1 MSSNKL
7 TDAEARQLLEM
18 TKKSLVQEINF
29 PTRGNEKEFD
39 VVGDTKKDVF
49 AIKIYRG
56 KIQPFKY
63 NIGARIKKNG
73 TMMLELH
80 ISPSNVHYN
89 PNGEKICGSHWHI
102 YTEEYFIANGQ
113 VLPDAFQFD
122 KDVREDGYRE
132 MSINWNDCEKALT
145 IALNQKKENG
155 KLQFKGGIANLKLSL
170 VELILSDYIRQGQF
184 SYERREVEGNPY
196 HGNLLVSHT
205 LDKKIRSLISN
216 GLALAAGTNIT
227 YQLEGME

>member
-39 VVGDTKKDVF
+39 VVGDTKKDIF

-73 TMMLELH
+73 TMLLELH

-102 YTEEYFIANGQ
+102 YTEEYGRNY
-113 VLPDAFQFD
+113 AFQQ
-122 KDVREDGYRE
+122 K
-132 MSINWNDCEKALT
+132 MSKKMLCRQHDCFLTKFNVVEQPNIN
-145 IALNQKKENG
+145 
-155 KLQFKGGIANLKLSL
+155 
-170 VELILSDYIRQGQF
+170 
-184 SYERREVEGNPY
+184 
-196 HGNLLVSHT
+196 
-205 LDKKIRSLISN
+205 
-216 GLALAAGTNIT
+216 
-227 YQLEGME
+227 YQLELL

>member
-39 VVGDTKKDVF
+39 VVGDTKKDIF

-73 TMMLELH
+73 TMLLELH
-80 ISPSNVHYN
+80 ISPSN
-89 PNGEKICGSHWHI
+89 
-102 YTEEYFIANGQ
+102 
-113 VLPDAFQFD
+113 D
-122 KDVREDGYRE
+122 
-132 MSINWNDCEKALT
+132 
-145 IALNQKKENG
+145 
-155 KLQFKGGIANLKLSL
+155 
-170 VELILSDYIRQGQF
+170 
-184 SYERREVEGNPY
+184 
-196 HGNLLVSHT
+196 LLFRH
-205 LDKKIRSLISN
+205 LFRC
-216 GLALAAGTNIT
+216 
-227 YQLEGME
+227 

>member
-63 NIGARIKKNG
+63 NIGARIKR
-73 TMMLELH
+73 MEQCCWSF
-80 ISPSNVHYN
+80 ISARLMFITTLMARKFVVAI
-89 PNGEKICGSHWHI
+89 GI
-102 YTEEYFIANGQ
+102 YTQKNM
-113 VLPDAFQFD
+113 DAIMLFQQ
-122 KDVREDGYRE
+122 K
-132 MSINWNDCEKALT
+132 MS
-145 IALNQKKENG
+145 KKM
-155 KLQFKGGIANLKLSL
+155 
-170 VELILSDYIRQGQF
+170 
-184 SYERREVEGNPY
+184 
-196 HGNLLVSHT
+196 LL
-205 LDKKIRSLISN
+205 
-216 GLALAAGTNIT
+216 
-227 YQLEGME
+227 

>member
-73 TMMLELH
+73 TMLLELH
-80 ISPSNVHYN
+80 ISPSNVLTTLMARKFVVAI
-89 PNGEKICGSHWHI
+89 GI
-102 YTEEYFIANGQ
+102 YTQKNM
-113 VLPDAFQFD
+113 DAIMLFQQ
-122 KDVREDGYRE
+122 K
-132 MSINWNDCEKALT
+132 MS
-145 IALNQKKENG
+145 KKM
-155 KLQFKGGIANLKLSL
+155 
-170 VELILSDYIRQGQF
+170 
-184 SYERREVEGNPY
+184 
-196 HGNLLVSHT
+196 LL
-205 LDKKIRSLISN
+205 
-216 GLALAAGTNIT
+216 
-227 YQLEGME
+227 

>member
-39 VVGDTKKDVF
+39 VVGDTKKDIF

-73 TMMLELH
+73 TMCWSF
-80 ISPSNVHYN
+80 ISARLMFITTLMVRKFVVAI
-89 PNGEKICGSHWHI
+89 GI
-102 YTEEYFIANGQ
+102 YTQKNM
-113 VLPDAFQFD
+113 DAIMLFQR
-122 KDVREDGYRE
+122 K
-132 MSINWNDCEKALT
+132 MS
-145 IALNQKKENG
+145 KKM
-155 KLQFKGGIANLKLSL
+155 
-170 VELILSDYIRQGQF
+170 
-184 SYERREVEGNPY
+184 
-196 HGNLLVSHT
+196 LL
-205 LDKKIRSLISN
+205 
-216 GLALAAGTNIT
+216 
-227 YQLEGME
+227 

>member
-39 VVGDTKKDVF
+39 VVGDTKKDIF

-73 TMMLELH
+73 TMLLELH
-80 ISPSNVHYN
+80 ICQSNVNYN

-102 YTEEYFIANGQ
+102 YTEEY
-113 VLPDAFQFD
+113 
-122 KDVREDGYRE
+122 
-132 MSINWNDCEKALT
+132 
-145 IALNQKKENG
+145 
-155 KLQFKGGIANLKLSL
+155 
-170 VELILSDYIRQGQF
+170 
-184 SYERREVEGNPY
+184 
-196 HGNLLVSHT
+196 
-205 LDKKIRSLISN
+205 
-216 GLALAAGTNIT
+216 
-227 YQLEGME
+227 

>member
-39 VVGDTKKDVF
+39 VVGDTKKDIF

-73 TMMLELH
+73 TMLLELH
-80 ISPSNVHYN
+80 ISPLAYIHRRIWTQLCFSSRRCPRRCFCRQH
-89 PNGEKICGSHWHI
+89 
-102 YTEEYFIANGQ
+102 
-113 VLPDAFQFD
+113 
-122 KDVREDGYRE
+122 
-132 MSINWNDCEKALT
+132 DCFF
-145 IALNQKKENG
+145 N
-155 KLQFKGGIANLKLSL
+155 
-170 VELILSDYIRQGQF
+170 
-184 SYERREVEGNPY
+184 EV
-196 HGNLLVSHT
+196 
-205 LDKKIRSLISN
+205 
-216 GLALAAGTNIT
+216 
-227 YQLEGME
+227 

>member
-39 VVGDTKKDVF
+39 VVGDTKKDIF

-73 TMMLELH
+73 TMLLELH
-80 ISPSNVHYN
+80 ISPSKNL
-89 PNGEKICGSHWHI
+89 
-102 YTEEYFIANGQ
+102 
-113 VLPDAFQFD
+113 LPTASKPLRSRQ
-122 KDVREDGYRE
+122 EL
-132 MSINWNDCEKALT
+132 C
-145 IALNQKKENG
+145 
-155 KLQFKGGIANLKLSL
+155 ANL
-170 VELILSDYIRQGQF
+170 F
-184 SYERREVEGNPY
+184 
-196 HGNLLVSHT
+196 
-205 LDKKIRSLISN
+205 
-216 GLALAAGTNIT
+216 AGS
-227 YQLEGME
+227 G

>member
-1 MSSNKL
+1 M

-39 VVGDTKKDVF
+39 VVGDTKKDIF

-73 TMMLELH
+73 TMLLELH

-102 YTEEYFIANGQ
+102 YTEEYGRHY
-113 VLPDAFQFD
+113 AFPAE
-122 KDVREDGYRE
+122 DVQEDTFVD
-132 MSINWNDCEKALT
+132 NT
-145 IALNQKKENG
+145 IAFLTKFNV
-155 KLQFKGGIANLKLSL
+155 
-170 VELILSDYIRQGQF
+170 VEQPSMPSG
-184 SYERREVEGNPY
+184 
-196 HGNLLVSHT
+196 
-205 LDKKIRSLISN
+205 
-216 GLALAAGTNIT
+216 
-227 YQLEGME
+227 